1 VGSGKGHSY
10 FSSPGYNHGFHE
22 AFPESSGPAVRS
34 AKDDKVNSIAENLA
48 TPPAPA
54 SPAPRP
60 RLGVWMRRILLVVF
74 VLLCIEVGMVL
85 LIVPWTRV
93 WTDNPLLIRNLTLRA
108 LALNLFVRGAISGL
122 GLVNLWMGIWEGVH
136 YREIKK

>member
-1 VGSGKGHSY
+1 MDSR
-10 FSSPGYNHGFHE
+10 PCP
-22 AFPESSGPAVRS
+22 APAVSS

-48 TPPAPA
+48 DPA
-54 SPAPRP
+54 SPARP
-60 RLGVWMRRILLVVF
+60 ATAPPPHLGVWTRRILMVAF
-74 VLLCIEVGMVL
+74 VLACLWLGMVL

-93 WTDNPLLIRNLTLRA
+93 WTDNPLLLRNLTLRSI
-108 LALNLFVRGAISGL
+108 ALNDFVRGAISGL